1 VQTIGNLCA
10 FCALG
15 FHFFIIPQYFFQ
27 AAPQRKFGL
36 HNVVRYF
43 CQHYQG
49 IRLPTKKTPG
59 RSHFTGRAATA
70 ANAQLDQFPRPIN
83 VVYKKFICYI
93 EKYLINTAY
102 FMHNSS
108 AQRGFPLHGCPSCRI
123 CTVHIIG
130 ILASSGV
137 YTVPVPID
145 FQVGQYRLEHWR
157 PFSAGQYIFAEG
169 NSRHSRQRSAC
180 RRGAP
185 AKNRLQC
192 AF

>member
-1 VQTIGNLCA
+1 MCILCVRLSFFYHSTVFFSSRSSKKVWAAQCRSPFLPALSRNTLTYQENPREIA
-10 FCALG
+10 F
-15 FHFFIIPQYFFQ
+15 H
-27 AAPQRKFGL
+27 
-36 HNVVRYF
+36 
-43 CQHYQG
+43 
-49 IRLPTKKTPG
+49 
-59 RSHFTGRAATA
+59 RSCRDTAT
-70 ANAQLDQFPRPIN
+70 NAQLDQFPRPIN
-83 VVYKKFICYI
+83 VVYKKFICYV
-93 EKYLINTAY
+93 EKYLINTAF

-108 AQRGFPLHGCPSCRI
+108 AQRGFPLPGCPSCRI